1 VKNDGVGSAEEHSG
15 DGEEGENSVCYLK
28 NLLSLLWR
36 RFLKDTLFL
45 FVIMGVMNLTK
56 CCTGIIKTERL
67 GLMSANANCDPL
79 PKDQII

>member
-67 GLMSANANCDPL
+67 GRNER
-79 PKDQII
+79 